1 MANFVRKVYKM
12 KRNSSDILPK
22 VEGEKCKNWMA
33 LDLGMLLNFETN
45 VNELNHLISFRKHC
59 ITYIF

>member
-12 KRNSSDILPK
+12 KRNSCDILPK

-33 LDLGMLLNFETN
+33 LDLGMLLMLGMSRNK
-45 VNELNHLISFRKHC
+45 LI
-59 ITYIF
+59 

>member
-12 KRNSSDILPK
+12 KRNSCDILPK

-33 LDLGMLLNFETN
+33 LDLGMLLSFET
-45 VNELNHLISFRKHC
+45 
-59 ITYIF
+59 T